1 MPVNS
6 KRTVTGQELGASE
19 MSTLLGHG
27 YGTPN
32 DVLKR
37 HVDAQGGKESVSP
50 PSDVMKF
57 GLYCEDGIRKWVE
70 DELDVTIESEP
81 SNCDTPGV
89 MRNPEVPGLGA
100 SLDGLL
106 HPTTNGL
113 TLRDWYGE
121 IWTIQETMDHEIKTA
136 ADGDTA
142 LPMSTLIQAQAQL
155 LCANLEYALVTRLPR
170 NKPELQHFVI
180 TRHAP
185 TIDAIIEAVADFWQ
199 RVEKLE
205 WYPPQTPKEVEYQ
218 WPVGT
223 HREVVPITDDTFDVL
238 LQQYYAAKQQSK
250 AIEKTMEGLELQLKQ
265 TMQDYEQC
273 TSLNGY
279 TCKWTTV
286 TRKAQPEKV
295 VPAQAESTYRRFSVQ
310 QPKGE

>member
-1 MPVNS
+1 MPINS
-6 KRTVTGQELGASE
+6 KRTDPAVEVGASA
-19 MSTLLGHG
+19 SPTLLGHG

-32 DVLKR
+32 DLLKGA
-37 HVDAQGGKESVSP
+37 VDARNGHATASK

-57 GLYCEDGIRKWVE
+57 GVYCEDGVRKWAE
-70 DELDVTIESEP
+70 DALDVTIETQP
-81 SNCDTPGV
+81 SNCEADGV

-106 HPTTNGL
+106 HPNNNGL
-113 TLRDWYGE
+113 TIRDWYGE
-121 IWTIQETMDHEIKTA
+121 IWTIDEDMVWECKTTA
-136 ADGDTA
+136 EGDTA
-142 LPMSTLIQAQAQL
+142 LPMSTLIQVQAQL

-170 NKPELQHFVI
+170 QKPELQHFVI

-185 TIDAIIEAVADFWQ
+185 TLEAIVEAVRDFWQ

-223 HREVVPITDDTFDVL
+223 HREVVPISDDTFDVL
-238 LQQYYAAKQQSK
+238 LQQYYAAKQEVK
-250 AIEKTMEGLELQLKQ
+250 ALEKTMEGLELQLKQ

-295 VPAQAESTYRRFSVQ
+295 VPAQPESTYRRFSVQ